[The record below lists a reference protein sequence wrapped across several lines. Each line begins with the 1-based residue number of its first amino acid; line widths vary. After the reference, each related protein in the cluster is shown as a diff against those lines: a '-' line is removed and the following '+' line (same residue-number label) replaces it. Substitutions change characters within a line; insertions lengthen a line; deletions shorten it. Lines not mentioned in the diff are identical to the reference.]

1 MERDLVVLGF
11 TLALLVGIPLLTV
24 DEASLEGELTGPDR
38 RRAVYLSGTA
48 SLVLMAGLTLLVAA
62 WRDVPAAELAW
73 RAGPLDAA
81 LAWAVGTTVAGLAS
95 ATAAAWIFER
105 LGLRE
110 SRLALFLMPR
120 TRSER
125 WLFLLLAL
133 AAGVCEE
140 YVYRGMA
147 LHAVIAWTGSPEV
160 AVVVTA
166 VSFGLAHGYQR
177 LAGVVRATILGVLLA
192 VPVLVT
198 DSLFPAVIAH
208 FWMNAVIGLG
218 GWRWMISGSERRGPG
233 AGP

>member
-1 MERDLVVLGF
+1 MNRDLVVLGF

-24 DEASLEGELTGPDR
+24 DEAELEDELTEPGR
-38 RRAVYLSGTA
+38 RRAVYLSGTL
-48 SLVLMAGLTLLVAA
+48 SLVFMAGLTFLVAA
-62 WRDVPAAELAW
+62 WRDVPAVALAW
-73 RAGPLDAA
+73 RAGPLDRA
-81 LAWAVGTTVAGLAS
+81 LTWAVGVTLAGLLS
-95 ATAAAWIFER
+95 AAGAARVFER
-105 LGLRE
+105 LGFRE

-120 TRSER
+120 TRGEK

-147 LHAVIAWTGSPEV
+147 LHALIAWTGSPAV
-160 AVVVTA
+160 AVGVTA

-192 VPVLVT
+192 AAVVVT

-208 FWMNAVIGLG
+208 FWLNAVIGLG
-218 GWRWMISGSERRGPG
+218 GWRWMISGPERPGPG
-233 AGP
+233 TGP